1 MHKFLLVL
9 PLLLAAHAGRCGNLP
24 AKTDTLTIPQA
35 LSGNYI
41 GLPYL
46 SPDGS
51 RAVVGVLPLS
61 VPVDSQVAHLWM
73 LDIKTKKFRQ
83 FTNSPKTESDP
94 RWSPDSR
101 TLAYLSRRSGISQ
114 IYLIEMDGGEGLQ
127 LTRSKEDIRTFEW
140 APDGKSILY
149 LTQEALSDSLKSRRD
164 SKFDEEVVS
173 QAERPSCLYQID
185 IASKE
190 SRLLLK
196 RNWTIHEMHMIPGS
210 QSVLL
215 LAAPLPAEEIPVLQ
229 LAKYNVA
236 DSTMTMLA
244 TPSNNAFGAFVPSPD
259 GHTAAFVGARSD
271 GPVDHDL
278 FIDDLA
284 GNAYRNVTGKT
295 LDRPVTEYRFIDNHS
310 LLGLV
315 QHGFGAKLY
324 VVNDDGKVSPY
335 GLKDDISSF
344 DVSAD
349 GTLVYVKGS
358 FTERAEL
365 YLLSPGG
372 QPEKVSALNQPFS
385 LAGIVAPTV
394 FTYKSFDGKAV
405 EAALY
410 KPATAGPNGKT
421 PLIALI
427 HGGPTGAF
435 PDGYSG
441 WVQLL
446 VQQGYAVFCPNIRGS
461 TGYGWDFLAANRRD
475 WGGGDFKDIMA
486 GIDYLIKNDGIDS
499 ARLGIAGWSYGGYMA
514 EWAIT
519 QTNRF
524 KASVS
529 GAGMS
534 NLASEFGTEN
544 GPAYDHWF
552 WGPPYENLDLFMK
565 HSPIA
570 YLKNA
575 KTPTLIIQG
584 EEDPTDPKGQSLELY
599 RGLHYYHVPC
609 ELILYPREPHG
620 FREPNHNVDFYRR
633 MLAWFKKY
641 V

>member
-1 MHKFLLVL
+1 MHKLLLVF
-9 PLLLAAHAGRCGNLP
+9 PMLLAACTGWGAGP
-24 AKTDTLTIPQA
+24 ATKDTLTIPQA
-35 LSGNYI
+35 LTRYNI
-41 GLPYL
+41 GVPLL

-51 RAVVGVLPLS
+51 RAVVAVSPAS
-61 VPVDSQVAHLWM
+61 APVDSQITHLWM

-83 FTNSPKTESDP
+83 FTNSPKSESSP
-94 RWSPDSR
+94 KWSPDSR
-101 TLAYLSRRSGISQ
+101 TLAYLSKRTGVSEIF
-114 IYLIEMDGGEGLQ
+114 LIEMDGGEGLQ
-127 LTRSKEDIRTFEW
+127 LTRSKEDIRMFEW

-149 LTQEALSDSLKSRRD
+149 ITEEALSDSLKSRKD
-164 SKFDEEVVS
+164 KKFDEEVVS
-173 QAERPSCLYQID
+173 EQERPSCLYQFD
-185 IASKE
+185 VATRSA
-190 SRLLLK
+190 RLLLK
-196 RNWTIHEMHMIPGS
+196 RNWSVHEMKAIPGGKS
-210 QSVLL
+210 ILM
-215 LAAPLPAEEIPVLQ
+215 LAAPLPAEEIPVFQ
-229 LAKYNVA
+229 LAKFNA
-236 DSTMTMLA
+236 GDSTMTVLA
-244 TPSNNAFGAFVPSPD
+244 APPNSSFDGFVPSPD
-259 GHTAAFVGARSD
+259 GLTAAFVGARDD
-271 GPVDHDL
+271 GPVAQDL
-278 FIDDLA
+278 FIHDLV

-295 LDRPVTEYRFIDNHS
+295 LDRPVGEYRFTNSHT

-315 QHGFGAKLY
+315 ENGFGRKLY
-324 VVNDDGKVSPY
+324 VMNNDGKVSPY
-335 GLKDDISSF
+335 GLKDDILSF

-349 GTLVYVKGS
+349 GTLVYV
-358 FTERAEL
+358 RAGFIELPEL

-372 QPEKVSALNQPFS
+372 QSEKVSALNQTFPT
-385 LAGIVAPTV
+385 AGLVAPTL
-394 FTYKSFDGKAV
+394 FTYRSFDGKPV
-405 EAALY
+405 EAALF
-410 KPATAGPNGKT
+410 KPGALAPNAKI
-421 PLIALI
+421 PLIAYI

-435 PDGYSG
+435 SAAYSP

-461 TGYGWDFLAANRRD
+461 TGYGWDFLAANRKD
-475 WGGGDFKDIMA
+475 WGGGDFSDIMA

-499 ARLGIAGWSYGGYMA
+499 GRLGIAGWSYGGYMA

-529 GAGMS
+529 GAGMA

-565 HSPIA
+565 HSPITF
-570 YLKNA
+570 LKNA

-633 MLAWFKKY
+633 MLEWFKKY
-641 V
+641 I